1 MGRPTDWAPLGWDT
15 DPVPGDADVISQEAA
30 HLASIA
36 EEIIG
41 EVAALH
47 KIAAGGADGA
57 LIGKYADKIHS
68 NASDLAGQL
77 GKVIGRYQKVSSA
90 LSQWVPDLEDAQR
103 QSVQALTE
111 AEGPYQKLNAT
122 VVLPGGSNL
131 TAQQKQAI
139 TNYHNAMNLATDQL
153 NAAKALLN
161 KAINFRDERGSYYA
175 GLIGSA
181 ISDSLKDSWW
191 DQFKNWV
198 SDWSWLIKDICTA
211 LEIIATILAV
221 IALFIPGLDI
231 LDALLMAGFILTAVA
246 TAGRLLLAITGNGSW
261 FDFAMDALALLTFG
275 GTKLMSSMVEAGADS
290 AETAAK
296 LEITA
301 QRSGMIQKGLD
312 FLGAKGGIFDD
323 QSIMRIAARYIEK
336 VNQLVPDLADG
347 AKPTWLEYHLLSED
361 ATTLA
366 KISSIAQRFSGA
378 GIADIDSA
386 ATSAKW
392 LRIGMDSNAVV
403 SMTSSIAGLVGSDP
417 GFDGPGGPS
426 PVHMSVPGYTNW
438 YTNTFENPTTAGI
451 PTSAADIIFAPD
463 TVAFNIV
470 ERLLP

>member
-1 MGRPTDWAPLGWDT
+1 MGRPTDWTPLGWDT
-15 DPVPGDADVISQEAA
+15 DPVPGDTDVISQEAA

-36 EEIIG
+36 KEIIG

-57 LIGKYADKIHS
+57 LIGNYADKIHS
-68 NASDLAGQL
+68 SASDLAGQL

-103 QSVQALTE
+103 QSVQALND
-111 AEGPYQKLNAT
+111 AEGPYQKLKAT

-153 NAAKALLN
+153 NAAKVLLS
-161 KAINFRDERGSYYA
+161 KAISFRDERGSYYA

-211 LEIIATILAV
+211 LEVIATILAV

-246 TAGRLLLAITGNGSW
+246 TAGRLLLAVTGNGSW

-275 GTKLMSSMVEAGADS
+275 GSKLMSSLVEASADS
-290 AETAAK
+290 ATTAAK

-312 FLGAKGGIFDD
+312 FLAAKGGIFDD
-323 QSIMRIAARYIEK
+323 QSITSIAVKYIEK
-336 VNQLVPDLADG
+336 VNELVPDLAKE
-347 AKPTWLEYHLLSED
+347 AKPTWLEYHLLGED

-378 GIADIDSA
+378 GIADIDA
-386 ATSAKW
+386 AGTAVKW
-392 LRIGMDSNAVV
+392 LRVGMDANAGISV
-403 SMTSSIAGLVGSDP
+403 SSSLAGLLGSAP
-417 GFDGPGGPS
+417 GIDGPGGPS
-426 PVHMSVPGYTNW
+426 PWHITIPGFTDW
-438 YTNTFENPTTAGI
+438 YTNTFETPTTAGLS
-451 PTSAADIIFAPD
+451 TGAADIIFAPEI
-463 TVAFNIV
+463 TAYKIV
-470 ERLLP
+470 TGLLP